1 MKDVIGYEGY
11 YLVSEDGQVY
21 SVRNKKYLALAYKP
35 NGYIYAQLNV
45 LGQKKTVR
53 VHRLVA
59 EAFVPNPDGKPYVNH
74 INGIKSDNRSANLE
88 WVCGR
93 ENNLHAI
100 REGLVPPTRYIY
112 KAVMPDGTVLEEEG
126 LYAIAESAGVTKN
139 TVINTINRGRPG
151 YCGIMF
157 SKHKRATT
165 IPRGSRTKRSEM
177 GGDSL
182 SS

>member
-1 MKDVIGYEGY
+1 MKDVVGYEGY
-11 YLVSEDGQVY
+11 YLVSADGEVY
-21 SVRNKKYLALAYKP
+21 SVRTGKYLSLNLKP
-35 NGYIYAQLNV
+35 NGYVYVKLNV
-45 LGQKKTVR
+45 GGVARTVR
-53 VHRLVA
+53 VHRLIA

-74 INGIKSDNRSANLE
+74 INGIKSDNRADNLE
-88 WVCGR
+88 WVDGR

-100 REGLVPPTRYIY
+100 KVGLVPETRYIY
-112 KAVMPDGTVLEEEG
+112 RAIMPDGAELEREG
-126 LYAIAESAGVTKN
+126 IYAIASAAGVSVN
-139 TVINTINRGRPG
+139 TVSNTINRGRPG

-165 IPRGSRTKRSEM
+165 IPRGSRAKRLEM